1 MQALSDRAQQM
12 GLPMTIEMAK
22 KARELSAT
30 GKNVISLSLGEPDF
44 DTPDFIKSAA
54 NEAMVQNY
62 THYMPVPGFADLRE
76 SVAAKF
82 KRDNNLEY
90 SAEQIV
96 VSTGAKQSLLN
107 VFLALVN
114 PGEEVIIPAP
124 YWVSYMDQ
132 AAYCGAEVKV
142 LPTSMESG
150 FKITAAQLENAITEK
165 SKVLIFSSP
174 NNPCGAIYSK
184 DELAE
189 IAAIVAK
196 HPNLYIISDE
206 IYELLNYGE
215 VAHTS
220 IASFPEVYNQ
230 TITVNGLSKGF
241 AMTGW
246 RIGYIGAPEW
256 IAKACTKFQSN
267 FTSGTC
273 SVAQR
278 ACKAAVEADPSTVK
292 YMVDTFA
299 DRRSKMVEW
308 ISAIE
313 GFELETPPGAF
324 YVFPRIT
331 ALLGKKFNGKV
342 IETALDLS
350 MYLLEE
356 GLVSTVPGDAF
367 GLPGYIR
374 FSYAAAESD
383 LKEAVA
389 RVRAAVANLED

>member
-1 MQALSDRAQQM
+1 
-12 GLPMTIEMAK
+12 MTIEMAK

-44 DTPDFIKSAA
+44 DTPDFIKEAA
-54 NEAMVQNY
+54 VQAMEENY
-62 THYMPVPGFADLRE
+62 THYMPVPGFADVRE
-76 SVAAKF
+76 SIAAKF
-82 KRDNNLEY
+82 KRDNGIDY
-90 SAEQIV
+90 TADQIV
-96 VSTGAKQSLLN
+96 ISTGAKQSLLN
-107 VFLALVN
+107 IFLALVN
-114 PGEEVIIPAP
+114 PGEEIIIPAP

-132 AAYCGAEVKV
+132 AKYCGAEVKV
-142 LPTSMESG
+142 LPTTMEG
-150 FKITAAQLENAITEK
+150 RFKITADQLESAITPK

-184 DELAE
+184 EDLKA
-189 IAAIVAK
+189 IAAVVAK
-196 HPNLYIISDE
+196 YPNLYIISDE

-215 VAHTS
+215 VDHVS

-246 RIGYIGAPEW
+246 RLGYIGAPQW

-267 FTSGTC
+267 FTSGTN
-273 SVAQR
+273 SIAQR
-278 ACKAAVEADPSTVK
+278 ACKTAVEADPSSVDYMIK
-292 YMVDTFA
+292 KFASRREKMVD
-299 DRRSKMVEW
+299 W
-308 ISAIE
+308 IKE
-313 GFELETPPGAF
+313 VPGFELQTPPGAF

-331 ALLGKKFNGKV
+331 SLLGKKFNGRELKNS
-342 IETALDLS
+342 LDVS

-374 FSYAAAESD
+374 FSYAASEIE
-383 LKEAVA
+383 LEEAVK
-389 RVRAAVANLED
+389 RVKVAVSNLED